1 MSIGLLM
8 TLVGFVM
15 AVTGRYGFDNNEI
28 EKRKHNKHHMNYS
41 CLFTFTTSLPPLSI
55 ESCNGYKKA
64 WMEIVTTYSITI
76 MDFSYL

>member
-41 CLFTFTTSLPPLSI
+41 CPFYLH
-55 ESCNGYKKA
+55 Y
-64 WMEIVTTYSITI
+64 
-76 MDFSYL
+76 FSPSPFYRVM